1 MIIAKSFVSKLVSK
15 GSVPI
20 YFVTCKDAGG
30 KQAYAYLISTPEKMR
45 MYENIRAGEFD
56 LNDYG
61 KIIVSGFGKTPSAEV
76 KKMLQEKYGLEA
88 I

>member
-1 MIIAKSFVSKLVSK
+1 MAEAKSFVSKLVSK

-45 MYENIRAGEFD
+45 MYENARAGDFD

-61 KIIVSGFGKTPSAEV
+61 KIIASGFGKTPSAED
-76 KKMLQEKYGLEA
+76 KKMLKAKYG
-88 I
+88 IDIT